1 VSRAFTIT
9 INPPAV
15 IFSPTNQI
23 LCSASSVSVILSTM
37 TGTNFTWT
45 ALEPAG
51 ISGVITSGTSTI
63 PVQTLTNSTNLP
75 IVVTY
80 LAKAESNSGASCQGV
95 SYPYTITVNPVPSIT
110 TAQNK
115 TICSNTAFSI
125 IPSNGS
131 GNTFQLE
138 LLILGI
144 SGHHGRIT
152 GAAAS
157 TNQTTNGTLSKS
169 DK

>member
-1 VSRAFTIT
+1 
-9 INPPAV
+9 
-15 IFSPTNQI
+15 
-23 LCSASSVSVILSTM
+23 M
-37 TGTNFTWT
+37 
-45 ALEPAG
+45 
-51 ISGVITSGTSTI
+51 
-63 PVQTLTNSTNLP
+63 
-75 IVVTY
+75 
-80 LAKAESNSGASCQGV
+80 AKAESNSGAKLSGV

-144 SGHHGRIT
+144 SGHHGRNLRSSSSID
-152 GAAAS
+152 
-157 TNQTTNGTLSKS
+157 KS
-169 DK
+169 DNY